1 MAVRRT
7 ASRRLFDRASYLAFL
22 AFRRAVNL
30 LPWGGA
36 YALGDLL
43 ALGWWCADARHRRLA
58 LANLRIAFPAWAE
71 GKRRRTAFRAYRN
84 LCWTLVETLRYEK
97 LAQGDGRRR
106 AAIANEE
113 VFERARDAGKG
124 VLAISAHL
132 GNWEWLSA
140 HALRFGTVHIVARAI
155 HNPEMDREI
164 RVRREAAGVRQIYPD
179 RESPRAILKALR
191 AGEAVC
197 FLVDQSAKG
206 EEGVDVP
213 FFGRPAP
220 THTGPA
226 LLALRTGATVI
237 SVFARRLPDRRI
249 ELRYG
254 EPLALERT
262 GDLDRDVKA
271 ATALFTRVVEDAIR
285 ERPDQWFWVHDRWR
299 IRRRKRRR
307 R

>member
-1 MAVRRT
+1 
-7 ASRRLFDRASYLAFL
+7 
-22 AFRRAVNL
+22 
-30 LPWGGA
+30 
-36 YALGDLL
+36 
-43 ALGWWCADARHRRLA
+43 
-58 LANLRIAFPAWAE
+58 
-71 GKRRRTAFRAYRN
+71 
-84 LCWTLVETLRYEK
+84 
-97 LAQGDGRRR
+97 
-106 AAIANEE
+106 
-113 VFERARDAGKG
+113 
-124 VLAISAHL
+124 VLAVSAHL

-140 HALRFGTVHIVARAI
+140 HALRYGTVHIVARAI
-155 HNPEMDREI
+155 HNPDLDREI
-164 RVRREAAGVRQIYPD
+164 RRRREAAGVRQIYPD
-179 RESPRAILKALR
+179 RESPRAILRALR

-206 EEGVDVP
+206 DEGVAVP
-213 FFGRPAP
+213 FFGKPAP

-226 LLALRTGATVI
+226 LLALRTGATVFPI
-237 SVFARRLPDRRI
+237 LAVRLPDRRI
-249 ELRYG
+249 EIRYG